1 MINTTEYPSFE
12 SVYLLTQRNAE
23 AIQRLGEKLDAMA
36 VREEERRLEAAKRE
50 EERRLEAAEAAK
62 REEERRLE
70 AAKREEEQRLEAAK
84 REEEQRLE
92 AAKAAKRE
100 EKRRLEAAKRE
111 EERRLEAAKLE
122 KERKAELDKITK
134 EMRRRTNKLDELFTS
149 QWGKL
154 VEALVDG
161 KVVEILNERQIKV
174 EQTSQRCEGVYDGK
188 TQEIDILAINGEEIV
203 AIEVKTT
210 LRPEDV
216 GAFEDKLK
224 VLKLWMRHY
233 ADKKVYGAVAYIRAD
248 AGSAELAAKR
258 GLFVIKAVGDSAR
271 LTNADGFKPRT
282 F

>member
-1 MINTTEYPSFE
+1 MTNTTEYPSFE

-23 AIQRLGEKLDAMA
+23 SIQRLGEKLDAMA

-50 EERRLEAAEAAK
+50 G
-62 REEERRLE
+62 
-70 AAKREEEQRLEAAK
+70 EQRLEAAK

-111 EERRLEAAKLE
+111 EKRRLEAAKREEERRLEAAKLE
-122 KERKAELDKITK
+122 KERKAELDQITK

-233 ADKKVYGAVAYIRAD
+233 ADKKSLWCSSLY
-248 AGSAELAAKR
+248 
-258 GLFVIKAVGDSAR
+258 
-271 LTNADGFKPRT
+271 PC
-282 F
+282 

>member
-1 MINTTEYPSFE
+1 MTNTTEYPSFE

-23 AIQRLGEKLDAMA
+23 SIQRLGEKLDAMA
-36 VREEERRLEAAKRE
+36 VREEEHK
-50 EERRLEAAEAAK
+50 
-62 REEERRLE
+62 EERRLE
-70 AAKREEEQRLEAAK
+70 AAKAAK
-84 REEEQRLE
+84 REEERRLE

-100 EKRRLEAAKRE
+100 EKRRVEAAKR
-111 EERRLEAAKLE
+111 E

-161 KVVEILNERQIKV
+161 KVVELLNDCNIKV
-174 EQTSQRCEGVYDGK
+174 EQTSQRCEGTYQGK

-216 GAFEDKLK
+216 GVFEDKLK

>member
-1 MINTTEYPSFE
+1 MTNSTEYPSFE

-36 VREEERRLEAAKRE
+36 VREEERRVEAAKREEERKEERRLEAAKRE

-70 AAKREEEQRLEAAK
+70 AAKREEE
-84 REEEQRLE
+84 
-92 AAKAAKRE
+92 
-100 EKRRLEAAKRE
+100 RRLEAAEEVKRD
-111 EERRLEAAKLE
+111 

-161 KVVEILNERQIKV
+161 KVVELLNECNIKV
-174 EQTSQRCEGVYDGK
+174 EQTTQRCEGVYQGK

-216 GAFEDKLK
+216 GVFEDKLK

>member
-1 MINTTEYPSFE
+1 MTNSTEYPSFE

-36 VREEERRLEAAKRE
+36 VRDEERRLEAAKRE
-50 EERRLEAAEAAK
+50 EERK
-62 REEERRLE
+62 EERRLE
-70 AAKREEEQRLEAAK
+70 AA
-84 REEEQRLE
+84 
-92 AAKAAKRE
+92 
-100 EKRRLEAAKRE
+100 EAAKRE

-154 VEALVDG
+154 VEALVGG

-174 EQTSQRCEGVYDGK
+174 EQTSQRCEGVYQGK

-216 GAFEDKLK
+216 GVFEDKLK

-258 GLFVIKAVGDSAR
+258 GLFVIKAVGNSAR
-271 LTNADGFKPRT
+271 LTNTLSFKPRT

>member
-1 MINTTEYPSFE
+1 
-12 SVYLLTQRNAE
+12 
-23 AIQRLGEKLDAMA
+23 
-36 VREEERRLEAAKRE
+36 
-50 EERRLEAAEAAK
+50 
-62 REEERRLE
+62 
-70 AAKREEEQRLEAAK
+70 
-84 REEEQRLE
+84 
-92 AAKAAKRE
+92 
-100 EKRRLEAAKRE
+100 
-111 EERRLEAAKLE
+111 
-122 KERKAELDKITK
+122 
-134 EMRRRTNKLDELFTS
+134 MRRRTNKLDELFTS

-271 LTNADGFKPRT
+271 LTNTKSFKPRT

>member
-1 MINTTEYPSFE
+1 MTNATGYPSFE

-23 AIQRLGEKLDAMA
+23 AIQKLGEKLDEMA
-36 VREEERRLEAAKRE
+36 VREEERDAK
-50 EERRLEAAEAAK
+50 
-62 REEERRLE
+62 
-70 AAKREEEQRLEAAK
+70 
-84 REEEQRLE
+84 
-92 AAKAAKRE
+92 
-100 EKRRLEAAKRE
+100 
-111 EERRLEAAKLE
+111 
-122 KERKAELDKITK
+122 RKAEDANRKAEQDKATK
-134 EMRRRTNKLDELFTS
+134 EMRRRTNKLEELFTS

-161 KVVEILNERQIKV
+161 KVVELLNERDIKV
-174 EQTSQRCEGVYDGK
+174 EQTSQRCEGVYAGK

-210 LRPEDV
+210 LRPEDI
-216 GAFEDKLK
+216 ADFEDKLK

-248 AGSAELAAKR
+248 AGSAKLAAKR

-271 LTNADGFKPRT
+271 MTNTKAFKPRS

>member
-1 MINTTEYPSFE
+1 MTNTTEYPSFE

-23 AIQRLGEKLDAMA
+23 SIQRLGEKLDAML

-50 EERRLEAAEAAK
+50 EERRLEAAK

-70 AAKREEEQRLEAAK
+70 AAEEAK
-84 REEEQRLE
+84 RD
-92 AAKAAKRE
+92 A
-100 EKRRLEAAKRE
+100 
-111 EERRLEAAKLE
+111 
-122 KERKAELDKITK
+122 ERKAELDKITK

-161 KVVEILNERQIKV
+161 KVVEILNERGIEV
-174 EQTSQRCEGVYDGK
+174 EQTSQRCEGVYQGK

-216 GAFEDKLK
+216 GVFEAKLK

-271 LTNADGFKPRT
+271 LTNADGFKTRT

>member
-50 EERRLEAAEAAK
+50 EERK
-62 REEERRLE
+62 EERRLE
-70 AAKREEEQRLEAAK
+70 AAE
-84 REEEQRLE
+84 
-92 AAKAAKRE
+92 AAKRE

-161 KVVEILNERQIKV
+161 KIVEILNERRIKV
-174 EQTSQRCEGVYDGK
+174 EQTSQRCEGVYQGK

-216 GAFEDKLK
+216 GVFEDKLK